1 MKNHQQNELDI
12 QLLLRL
18 LSGCVLIGKFPQ
30 SLPAS
35 LSPHLLNTSGHAYA
49 ATVASAR
56 SYPFILIH
64 FLSSHPFSLPISYDF
79 LHWSE
84 SDTHC
89 TAALRSVWMAC
100 CHRMFAACPDHNVNG
115 QARCNNGHGATEH
128 ACFPNFAR
136 RFLNVWSPFS
146 VKLVELRPI
155 KTPAVTLTC
164 RPTGCGIFKTRG
176 MLPVEKKWEKIQTLV
191 QIAQLQLCS
200 WPHCSISEAV
210 MVSMFQWLF
219 AVFDVLFLWFFQ

>member
-1 MKNHQQNELDI
+1 MKNHHRNELDI

-30 SLPAS
+30 SLLAS

-56 SYPFILIH
+56 SCPFILIH

-136 RFLNVWSPFS
+136 RFLNV
-146 VKLVELRPI
+146 
-155 KTPAVTLTC
+155 
-164 RPTGCGIFKTRG
+164 
-176 MLPVEKKWEKIQTLV
+176 
-191 QIAQLQLCS
+191 
-200 WPHCSISEAV
+200 
-210 MVSMFQWLF
+210 
-219 AVFDVLFLWFFQ
+219 